1 MNKWFNIKR
10 FWLVLRHEFAN
21 AWIELAVFVTIS
33 LVFLFAPYKKINSGI
48 VESLVIMAAFG
59 YMVYYLAFSA
69 RQFANM
75 QSTERRIG
83 FLTLPASN
91 VEKFYSRLLLYW
103 LLPTLF
109 FILPVVLLPFAPQ
122 TKVYIGYLEP
132 PVLIFFFAIW
142 AVLIIE
148 SSLAVLFGTIFRKG
162 GLLILLLVETVIVI
176 GIVIYTRA
184 YPWVINN
191 LDFSIVARVMEYVGV
206 DRPDMGRA
214 LKVAAMVAVPP
225 TVFNIAL
232 ARIIFSRKRLSRPLV
247 NIDEQ

>member
-1 MNKWFNIKR
+1 MNKWFSIKR

-21 AWIELAVFVTIS
+21 AWIELAVFVAIALAS
-33 LVFLFAPYKKINSGI
+33 HFVIRMASNYSGVNARAVFYFVFASGYYI
-48 VESLVIMAAFG
+48 
-59 YMVYYLAFSA
+59 YYLVLAS
-69 RQFANM
+69 QLFANM

-83 FLTLPASN
+83 FMTLPASN
-91 VEKFYSRLLLYW
+91 AEKFYARLLLYW
-103 LLPTLF
+103 FLPTFALF
-109 FILPVVLLPFAPQ
+109 PTGQIPATVTGFITIAFMAL
-122 TKVYIGYLEP
+122 
-132 PVLIFFFAIW
+132 
-142 AVLIIE
+142 LIIE

-162 GLLILLLVETVIVI
+162 GLPILLLIETVIVI
-176 GIVIYTRA
+176 SVVIYTNA
-184 YPWVINN
+184 YPWVVRD

-247 NIDEQ
+247 NNDEQ

>member
-1 MNKWFNIKR
+1 MNNWFNIKR

-21 AWIELAVFVTIS
+21 AWIELAVFVAIA
-33 LVFLFAPYKKINSGI
+33 LVSHFVIKMAPYYTDVKAAVLTVAFESGFLI
-48 VESLVIMAAFG
+48 FYLV
-59 YMVYYLAFSA
+59 LAS
-69 RQFANM
+69 RVFANM

-83 FLTLPASN
+83 FLSLPASN
-91 VEKFYSRLLLYW
+91 AEKFYARLLLYW
-103 LLPTLF
+103 FLPT
-109 FILPVVLLPFAPQ
+109 FAP
-122 TKVYIGYLEP
+122 
-132 PVLIFFFAIW
+132 FFPSGQIPANVTGFITLAIV

-176 GIVIYTRA
+176 SVVIYTNA

>member
-1 MNKWFNIKR
+1 MNNWFNIKR

-21 AWIELAVFVTIS
+21 AWIELAIFT
-33 LVFLFAPYKKINSGI
+33 GI
-48 VESLVIMAAFG
+48 
-59 YMVYYLAFSA
+59 FSA
-69 RQFANM
+69 ITYIPAFVFRGEVGKMQVILGMVGYGVVCCGILLFYWTLASRVFANI
-75 QSTERRIG
+75 QRPERRIG
-83 FLTLPASN
+83 YLTLPASN
-91 VEKFYSRLLLYW
+91 AEKFYARLLLYW
-103 LLPTLF
+103 LLPTAIGF
-109 FILPVVLLPFAPQ
+109 MPSPRGDTIDSAVGCIIVALLI
-122 TKVYIGYLEP
+122 T
-132 PVLIFFFAIW
+132 
-142 AVLIIE
+142 E

-162 GLLILLLVETVIVI
+162 GLLILLLIETVIVI
-176 GIVIYTRA
+176 SVVIYTNA